1 MWQSLDNCKI
11 FDIYKKK
18 KNHIN
23 VKTEED
29 SMFEKRGILKG
40 DFLKMGIL

>member
-11 FDIYKKK
+11 FDIKKK
-18 KNHIN
+18 HIN